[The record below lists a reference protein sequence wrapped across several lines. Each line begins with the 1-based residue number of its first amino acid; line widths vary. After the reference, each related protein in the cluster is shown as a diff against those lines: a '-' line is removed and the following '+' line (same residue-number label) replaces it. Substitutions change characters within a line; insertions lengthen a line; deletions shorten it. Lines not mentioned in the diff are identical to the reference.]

1 VAVPEGVAVALGV
14 AEGVALAP
22 GINVVVPVSVH
33 VGEGVKEGV
42 DEERVVDVPVGEG
55 LQVWVCVDVGLLG
68 VVVGVGVGVDV
79 EAGLGIAVF
88 VGVGE
93 MVEANEGD
101 GEGVGVGESVAVLCC
116 IMESPVVAG
125 LEADFGSQMAP
136 QERASPTSSK
146 GRVGWRTDVLR
157 VMIAPCDPQN
167 FQYYSELN

>member
-1 VAVPEGVAVALGV
+1 MAVPEGVPVALGV
-14 AEGVALAP
+14 AEGVVLEP

-33 VGEGVKEGV
+33 VGEGVTVGV
-42 DEERVVDVPVGEG
+42 DEERAVDVPVGEG
-55 LQVWVCVDVGLLG
+55 LEVWVCVDVGLLG
-68 VVVGVGVGVDV
+68 VVVGVGV
-79 EAGLGIAVF
+79 AVF

-101 GEGVGVGESVAVLCC
+101 GEGVGVGERVAVLCC
-116 IMESPVVAG
+116 IMESPMVAG

-146 GRVGWRTDVLR
+146 DRVGWRTDVFR

-167 FQYYSELN
+167 SQYYSE